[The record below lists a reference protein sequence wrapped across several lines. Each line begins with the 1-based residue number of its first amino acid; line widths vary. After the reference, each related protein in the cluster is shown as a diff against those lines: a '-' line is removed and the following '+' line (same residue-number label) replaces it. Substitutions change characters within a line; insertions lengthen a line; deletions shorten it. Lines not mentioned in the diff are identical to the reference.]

1 MEVLKKALVNRK
13 KLANSE
19 NEKYQLGSSIESFI
33 SENLS
38 RMKDNIGF
46 EAIKLRRTRAIHG
59 WFTRDGVIH
68 IKLDEMV
75 RSLKFSIKLISL
87 STAWI
92 MKRKGKIYFMMCVT
106 GSKLLCSVQLFRKF
120 I

>member
-38 RMKDNIGF
+38 RVNENIGF

-68 IKLDEMV
+68 IKLDENGKV
-75 RSLKFSIKLISL
+75 IKIFHKTNFSEHSLDYEEEGKGIFHDVCN
-87 STAWI
+87 
-92 MKRKGKIYFMMCVT
+92 RK
-106 GSKLLCSVQLFRKF
+106 
-120 I
+120 